1 MENSLGF
8 ITLNVYALVLMLVID
23 IIFFLKPRQHKT
35 EDQVYSSIIL
45 VMTFTIITGII
56 LGLFVDPKLNINTF
70 FLSLINKAY
79 LMFLFLWVLL
89 FTLYI
94 YYVARCLS
102 KNITKFSNRVVKI
115 VKYYVFVTALLVFI
129 LPINIE
135 WSDHGVVAM
144 GPSVITIYAL
154 VFLNIVF
161 QTICLIS
168 DFKHWKSKKYI
179 PLYLLVVFGTIIA
192 IIQAIYP
199 ALNYLINPTLALIV
213 MTMYF
218 TIENPDLK
226 MVNEL
231 YKNKSIM
238 EQTYEDK
245 SNFLFEITQAL
256 KEPMLNIKNACDE
269 SSKQTKVADLK
280 ESLYKIKGYSKEM
293 DFVLNEILN
302 TGGVTS
308 NSVKFIDNKY
318 NIERLYDEIVS
329 RINPVIPK
337 NVKFSSSIAHNIPTL
352 YGDSIK
358 IKQVVMSLLQN
369 SVKHT
374 TNGFIDF
381 QIDTIER
388 FDAIRLIIVIRDSSE
403 GMSIDKINE
412 VLTMSGDLD
421 VRDIEAL
428 EQSNISMKLC
438 QKVVKLLGGNMLI
451 KSYDGKG
458 SEILLVIDQKIADTK
473 SNVVEAYE
481 SYTSINK
488 TVCVVNQDKQYDN
501 ILRTTLKKN
510 HISTSFLLNGNDLID
525 KIKSGKKYDYI
536 IVGNEMKGIN
546 GLSILQE
553 LKTIKGFKTPVIII
567 INEEE
572 ERIAKHFL
580 EEGFANYI
588 ITNNFAEDLN
598 TIINKY

>member
-1 MENSLGF
+1 
-8 ITLNVYALVLMLVID
+8 
-23 IIFFLKPRQHKT
+23 
-35 EDQVYSSIIL
+35 
-45 VMTFTIITGII
+45 
-56 LGLFVDPKLNINTF
+56 
-70 FLSLINKAY
+70 
-79 LMFLFLWVLL
+79 
-89 FTLYI
+89 
-94 YYVARCLS
+94 
-102 KNITKFSNRVVKI
+102 
-115 VKYYVFVTALLVFI
+115 
-129 LPINIE
+129 
-135 WSDHGVVAM
+135 
-144 GPSVITIYAL
+144 
-154 VFLNIVF
+154 
-161 QTICLIS
+161 
-168 DFKHWKSKKYI
+168 
-179 PLYLLVVFGTIIA
+179 
-192 IIQAIYP
+192 
-199 ALNYLINPTLALIV
+199 
-213 MTMYF
+213 
-218 TIENPDLK
+218 
-226 MVNEL
+226 
-231 YKNKSIM
+231 M

-302 TGGVTS
+302 TGSVSS

-318 NIERLYDEIVS
+318 SIERLYDEIVS

-567 INEEE
+567 INENE

-588 ITNNFAEDLN
+588 ITNNFADDLN
-598 TIINKY
+598 TIINKN